1 MERTARWMHAR
12 LSSALERV
20 DLLELFPK
28 EISCILFLWK
38 GASTIIF
45 SLGRHFLLQEKWRNW
60 NCLCST
66 TGKRYVHYEGK
77 SS

>member
-45 SLGRHFLLQEKWRNW
+45 SLGRHFLLQEK
-60 NCLCST
+60 
-66 TGKRYVHYEGK
+66 
-77 SS
+77 